1 MFFLSQ
7 PFCFWHGFGHTPV
20 FQIFCQ
26 LKWRGQQV
34 KTFSLIKIYHL
45 LSRPLKSNKWKPNLK
60 WWLCTSSSSLPFKH
74 TTTSTWLSIQSWGL
88 VRIWS
93 RILFRFCSFLK
104 VIEFK
109 HPKARLCRSLY
120 FYRLDHWW
128 TFSETSLTNFFWRL
142 GWQRCQLNVSWCFWS
157 CQSLLN
163 IIFT

>member
-1 MFFLSQ
+1 ME
-7 PFCFWHGFGHTPV
+7 T
-20 FQIFCQ
+20 
-26 LKWRGQQV
+26 
-34 KTFSLIKIYHL
+34 
-45 LSRPLKSNKWKPNLK
+45 KSEMMIVYS
-60 WWLCTSSSSLPFKH
+60 TSSSSLPFKH

-109 HPKARLCRSLY
+109 HPKVRLCLWLCFCRFWQNVL

-128 TFSETSLTNFFWRL
+128 TFSKTSLTNFFWRL

-163 IIFT
+163 IIFTLGNLYLRESSLFKGGGGIFNPKIYIAEFGPFEQEIWK